1 MQPLWYN
8 MQTSTVQCQ
17 KHQTFQVESELDLVG
32 CHCTKFSQHPP
43 KIHARS
49 PLKTLKAFAVKLVR
63 SLLWHT
69 PLTQK
74 QTWGFRLRKAYLSLG
89 WNWRG
94 LPFRKWSWITIN
106 LHPITLH
113 TKSQLNGNR
122 SLCFFLPFIIILI
135 RLWQVLRCDEASACA
150 KQQWARVLDVEASL
164 NCS

>member
-1 MQPLWYN
+1 MKCYVRQLLQCSTLSTNGFQQLPNLASPDGPCSFGIHTAFLKWDEEVSQPKWQIWRNQISRY
-8 MQTSTVQCQ
+8 
-17 KHQTFQVESELDLVG
+17 
-32 CHCTKFSQHPP
+32 
-43 KIHARS
+43 
-49 PLKTLKAFAVKLVR
+49 LKPFL
-63 SLLWHT
+63 
-69 PLTQK
+69 QK